1 MISVGWLL
9 LCVAA
14 ALLLGACLGNYLGEW
29 RFACRFVRLVTEKD
43 PDLLRH
49 LWQMGLWAQYREDGP
64 KKEA

>member
-1 MISVGWLL
+1 MISVGGLL

-29 RFACRFVRLVTEKD
+29 RFACRFVRLVMEKD

-49 LWQMGLWAQYREDGP
+49 LWQMGLWAQYRDAEET
-64 KKEA
+64 KQE

>member
-1 MISVGWLL
+1 MISVGWFILGA
-9 LCVAA
+9 VSS
-14 ALLLGACLGNYLGEW
+14 LLLGAYLGNYLGEW
-29 RFACRFVRLVTEKD
+29 RFVWRFVRLVTEKD

>member
-29 RFACRFVRLVTEKD
+29 RFAYRFVRLITEKD

-49 LWQMGLWAQYREDGP
+49 LWQMGLWAQYREDEP
-64 KKEA
+64 QKEE